1 MSITDQF
8 DQLSGVTAHSI
19 SDLKALRNASLDNA
33 YSKLQ
38 QELSSHYTSLEN
50 VASDVSHTSSAALT
64 LVNSVKSTYEGVRKA
79 LNRIKQRKLE
89 KQDDEADEEEAVE
102 PDNENLEEDDGY
114 EADLEDFDDYDFVD
128 DFSRNN
134 AFLGAADEEEAD
146 ADFEALPET
155 ENFWNANVDNLA
167 DFDDQP
173 VLMTRANP
181 VDPDQYRVVLRK
193 SDDPLE
199 SMRQIEEED
208 RLFAENQRQN
218 APEEESEFEISPEE
232 LEGPISLDDKPS
244 STIDTAEAEPESSE
258 FVTASEGEQDEEDQ
272 LEPESAEA
280 ETQPIESDVA
290 AVSTEAETEAT
301 EATPDLLEGAEVELT
316 QLGGDAAEEIGGEAL
331 GELGGE
337 IAGEAGAE
345 IGTEVAVEAATALI
359 SAPLDFIPV
368 AGQILGAVS
377 LIGAVAGGI
386 GTAYSIG
393 QEYSSKLSAAQEQ
406 LKEEKSKPVDVGG
419 QFSVGS
425 LSSVNRFR
433 Q

>member
-19 SDLKALRNASLDNA
+19 SDLKALRNAALDNA

-64 LVNSVKSTYEGVRKA
+64 LVNSVKSTYEGVKNA
-79 LNRIKQRKLE
+79 LNKIKQRKLD
-89 KQDDEADEEEAVE
+89 KQDDEADGEADQPE
-102 PDNENLEEDDGY
+102 NENLEEDDGY
-114 EADLEDFDDYDFVD
+114 EADLEDFDDYDLVD
-128 DFSRNN
+128 DFGRNN

-146 ADFEALPET
+146 ATFDQLPQT
-155 ENFWNANVDNLA
+155 EKFWNANVDNLG

-181 VDPDQYRVVLRK
+181 ADPDQYRVVLRK

-199 SMRQIEEED
+199 SMKQIEEED

-244 STIDTAEAEPESSE
+244 SSIDTAEAEPESSE

-272 LEPESAEA
+272 LEPESAEV

-290 AVSTEAETEAT
+290 AVSTEAETDAT

-316 QLGGDAAEEIGGEAL
+316 QLGGDAGAAAEEIGGEAL
-331 GELGGE
+331 GEIGGE
-337 IAGEAGAE
+337 
-345 IGTEVAVEAATALI
+345 VAADAAVGVI
-359 SAPLDFIPV
+359 SQSLDWIPV
-368 AGQILGAVS
+368 AGAIFGAVGLVS
-377 LIGAVAGGI
+377 TVGISIGS
-386 GTAYSIG
+386 AYAIG
-393 QEYSSKLSAAQEQ
+393 QEYSAKLSAAQEQ
-406 LKEEKSKPVDVGG
+406 LKEEKSKPLDVGG

>member
-8 DQLSGVTAHSI
+8 DQLSGITARSI

-64 LVNSVKSTYEGVRKA
+64 LVNSVKSTYEGVKKA
-79 LNRIKQRKLE
+79 LNKIKQRKLE
-89 KQDDEADEEEAVE
+89 KQDDEADEEEADQPE
-102 PDNENLEEDDGY
+102 NENLEDEGY
-114 EADLEDFDDYDFVD
+114 EADLEDFDDYDFVE
-128 DFSRNN
+128 DFGRNN
-134 AFLGAADEEEAD
+134 AFLGAADETEAD
-146 ADFEALPET
+146 ATFEQLPQT

-181 VDPDQYRVVLRK
+181 ADPDQYRVVLRK

-199 SMRQIEEED
+199 TQRQIEEED
-208 RLFAENQRQN
+208 RLFEENQRQA
-218 APEEESEFEISPEE
+218 APEEEETEFEISPEE

-244 STIDTAEAEPESSE
+244 TIDTAEAQAETEPTEPASSE
-258 FVTASEGEQDEEDQ
+258 FETATEGE

-301 EATPDLLEGAEVELT
+301 PNLLEGAEVELT
-316 QLGGDAAEEIGGEAL
+316 QLGGEEAL
-331 GELGGE
+331 GEIGGE

-345 IGTEVAVEAATALI
+345 IGGEVAAEAATALI
-359 SAPLDFIPV
+359 GQSLDWVPV
-368 AGQILGAVS
+368 AGQILGAAS

-406 LKEEKSKPVDVGG
+406 LKEEKAKPVDIGG
-419 QFSVGS
+419 QFAVGS
-425 LSSVNRFR
+425 LSSVNQFR

>member
-8 DQLSGVTAHSI
+8 DQLSGVTARSI
-19 SDLKALRNASLDNA
+19 SDLKSLRNAALDNA

-64 LVNSVKSTYEGVRKA
+64 LVNSVKSTYEGVKKA
-79 LNRIKQRKLE
+79 LNKIKQRKLE
-89 KQDDEADEEEAVE
+89 KQDDEADEEEADQPE
-102 PDNENLEEDDGY
+102 NENLEDDGY
-114 EADLEDFDDYDFVD
+114 DADLEDFDDYDFVD
-128 DFSRNN
+128 DFGRNN
-134 AFLGAADEEEAD
+134 AFLGAADEQEAD
-146 ADFEALPET
+146 DAFDQLPESD
-155 ENFWNANVDNLA
+155 NFWNANVDNLA

-199 SMRQIEEED
+199 TQRQIEEED
-208 RLFAENQRQN
+208 RLFEENQRQA
-218 APEEESEFEISPEE
+218 APEEEETEFEISPEE

-244 STIDTAEAEPESSE
+244 TIDTAEAQAETEPTSSE
-258 FVTASEGEQDEEDQ
+258 FETATEGELE
-272 LEPESAEA
+272 EPESAEA

-290 AVSTEAETEAT
+290 AVSTEAETDAT

-331 GELGGE
+331 GELG
-337 IAGEAGAE
+337 AEAGAE
-345 IGTEVAVEAATALI
+345 IGGEVAAEAATALI
-359 SAPLDFIPV
+359 GNSFEFIPV
-368 AGQILGAVS
+368 AGQIIGAIS
-377 LIGAVAGGI
+377 LISAVAGGI

-425 LSSVNRFR
+425 LSSVNTFR

>member
-8 DQLSGVTAHSI
+8 DQLSGITARSI
-19 SDLKALRNASLDNA
+19 SDLKSLRNAALDNA

-64 LVNSVKSTYEGVRKA
+64 LVNSVKSTYEGVKKA
-79 LNRIKQRKLE
+79 LNKIKQRKLE
-89 KQDDEADEEEAVE
+89 KQDDEADEQEDDQPE
-102 PDNENLEEDDGY
+102 NENLEEDEGY
-114 EADLEDFDDYDFVD
+114 EADLEDFDDYDFVE
-128 DFSRNN
+128 DFGRNN
-134 AFLGAADEEEAD
+134 AFLGAADETEAD

-199 SMRQIEEED
+199 TQRQIEEED
-208 RLFAENQRQN
+208 RLFEENQRQA
-218 APEEESEFEISPEE
+218 APEEEETEFEISPEE

-244 STIDTAEAEPESSE
+244 TINTAEAQAETEPTEPASSE
-258 FVTASEGEQDEEDQ
+258 FETATEGEF
-272 LEPESAEA
+272 EPESAEA

-290 AVSTEAETEAT
+290 VSTEAETEV
-301 EATPDLLEGAEVELT
+301 EATPNLLEGAEVELT
-316 QLGGDAAEEIGGEAL
+316 QLGGEEAL
-331 GELGGE
+331 GEIGGE

-345 IGTEVAVEAATALI
+345 IGTEVATEAATALI
-359 SAPLDFIPV
+359 GQSLDWVPV

-406 LKEEKSKPVDVGG
+406 LKEEKAKPVDIGG
-419 QFSVGS
+419 QFAVGS